1 MVIRP
6 ILRIA
11 PSLVVM
17 VLATGSKATA
27 LQAQAP
33 PPQYETVPSEFM
45 MPLPQTPSEPSQL
58 QTMPGAEPPPVGEGT
73 DGIRFTPFSPG
84 ATQVD
89 LDPQPYT
96 LGAGDSI
103 QIDIFDVPEFS
114 GANGRYTV
122 LLDGSLN
129 LPWVGKIL
137 VKNLTQEQAAEAI
150 ATEYSRF
157 INDPLITVTLLAP
170 RPLRIGVVGQVNRPG
185 VYTVDAN
192 VSGGAAQRYTVT
204 QAMQAA
210 GGITQMADIQSIEI
224 RRATDSPQVEPLR
237 VNLWSF
243 LQTGELAQDVVL
255 RDGDTLYV
263 PEAIA
268 RTPLEASQLAS
279 TTFSPTSIRVNVV
292 GEVVRPGIIE
302 VPPNTPLNQAILAA
316 GGFNTTRAR
325 RGEVELIRINP
336 DGSISKQDI
345 DIDFATGIDAAENPP
360 LRSSDIVIVNRSTT
374 ARASD
379 FLNTLLTPIN
389 GAFAILRLF
398 GFGR

>member
-1 MVIRP
+1 M
-6 ILRIA
+6 
-11 PSLVVM
+11 
-17 VLATGSKATA
+17 T
-27 LQAQAP
+27 
-33 PPQYETVPSEFM
+33 
-45 MPLPQTPSEPSQL
+45 PLPQATPEPSQL
-58 QTMPGAEPPPVGEGT
+58 QTMPGAELQPVGEGI
-73 DGIRFTPFSPG
+73 DGIRFAPFSPG

-89 LDPQPYT
+89 LEPQPYT

-129 LPWVGKIL
+129 LPWVGKIS
-137 VKNLTQEQAAEAI
+137 VKNLTQEQAAAAI

-157 INDPLITVTLLAP
+157 INDPLITVSLLAP

-192 VSGGAAQRYTVT
+192 ISGGAAQRYTVT

-224 RRATDSPQVEPLR
+224 RRATDSPQDEPLR

-316 GGFNTTRAR
+316 GGFNNTRAR
-325 RGEVELIRINP
+325 RGEVELVRINP
-336 DGSISKQDI
+336 DGSISKRDI

-374 ARASD
+374 ARTSD